1 MSRRRQS
8 VKKAG
13 TIDLC
18 VYKIISYFTGE
29 CLLDLKSI
37 KTEKDIIEALKHK
50 TQFERDVL
58 VATFRIP
65 EGKIST
71 YKRIAESIDKPKA
84 YRAVANAL
92 HKNPLWPVVPC
103 HRVVCSDGSFG
114 GPEKSAD
121 GRRKS
126 VIKEKVPIKNGK
138 VELTNE
144 ILF

>member
-1 MSRRRQS
+1 M
-8 VKKAG
+8 
-13 TIDLC
+13 
-18 VYKIISYFTGE
+18 
-29 CLLDLKSI
+29 DLKSI
-37 KTEKDIIEALKHK
+37 KTEKDVIDALKQK

-71 YKRIAESIDKPKA
+71 YKRIAAKIGKPKA

-114 GPEKSAD
+114 GPKKSAD
-121 GRRKS
+121 ERRNTVK
-126 VIKEKVPIKNGK
+126 KEGVPIKNGK
-138 VELTNE
+138 VKVTNE